1 MAEGHQG
8 TTPGHETDTA
18 QLLSQLE
25 SARIA
30 LRRRFE
36 DVVTLAIAPPAAL
49 PA

>member
-1 MAEGHQG
+1 MVEGHG
-8 TTPGHETDTA
+8 ETDGYESDTA

-36 DVVTLAIAPPAAL
+36 DVVTLAAGGPAPL
-49 PA
+49 PL